1 VTEARGGLHGRV
13 DAVLA
18 ELGIEP
24 ELDGDGDW
32 RVDTEAGPFMLVVDR
47 ENGDLVALQTI
58 RSIQG
63 PLAEEAEL
71 MHLLLQ
77 LNVEAEG
84 ACYGAVTGRDANLLV
99 LCSRLKPD
107 AVSRERVDA
116 MLRDATRLSR
126 RLDDLAEAWGPSS

>member
-1 VTEARGGLHGRV
+1 
-13 DAVLA
+13 
-18 ELGIEP
+18 
-24 ELDGDGDW
+24 
-32 RVDTEAGPFMLVVDR
+32 MLVVDR

-107 AVSRERVDA
+107 EVSRERVDA

>member
-32 RVDTEAGPFMLVVDR
+32 RIDTEAGPFMLVVDR

-107 AVSRERVDA
+107 EVSRERVDA